1 MSASPSAPHYLDAIE
16 VGQSATLTKTFNEA
30 EVRAFAEVSTDTNP
44 VHLDEAYAAS
54 TQFGTRI
61 VHGMLTASLFSA
73 LLGNHLPGPGTVY
86 LGQSLRFRRPVKLGD
101 TVEASVTVKTVD
113 REKNRVELD
122 CVCSVGGKPVL
133 MGDALVMAPTRPA

>member
-1 MSASPSAPHYLDAIE
+1 MTQHANAAPRYLDELTIGE
-16 VGQSATLTKTFNEA
+16 SATLSKTFTES

-73 LLGNHLPGPGTVY
+73 LLGNQLPGPGTVY

-101 TVEASVTVKTVD
+101 TVDATVTVKSVD
-113 REKNRVELD
+113 KDKNRVELE
-122 CVCSVGGKPVL
+122 CVCCVGGKPVL
-133 MGDALVMAPTRPA
+133 LGDATVMAPIRT

>member
-1 MSASPSAPHYLDAIE
+1 MTQHANAAPRYLDE
-16 VGQSATLTKTFNEA
+16 LMPGESATLSKAFTES

-73 LLGNHLPGPGTVY
+73 LLGNQLPGPGTVY

-101 TVEASVTVKTVD
+101 TVEATVTVKSVD
-113 REKNRVELD
+113 KEKNRVELE
-122 CVCSVGGKPVL
+122 CVCSVSGKPVL
-133 MGDALVMAPTRPA
+133 LGDATVMAPIRA

>member
-1 MSASPSAPHYLDAIE
+1 MTLPTNAPHYLDAIE
-16 VGQSATLTKTFNEA
+16 AGQSARLSKTFSEA

-44 VHLDEAYAAS
+44 VHLDEDYAAT

-101 TVEASVTVKTVD
+101 TVDATVTVKSVD

-133 MGDALVMAPTRPA
+133 QGDALVMAPTRPV

>member
-1 MSASPSAPHYLDAIE
+1 MKNQSPLPRYLDEIAIGE
-16 VGQSATLTKTFNEA
+16 SATLTKTFNDA
-30 EVRAFAEVSTDTNP
+30 EVRAFAEISSDTNP

-73 LLGNHLPGPGTVY
+73 LLGNQLPGPGTVY

-101 TVEASVTVKTVD
+101 TVEAMVTVKSID
-113 REKNRVELD
+113 AAKNRVEFE
-122 CVCSVGGKPVL
+122 CVCRVDGKPVL
-133 MGDALVMAPTRPA
+133 QGDATVMAPIRPA